1 MENKKNNNIPK
12 AHAKIVLA
20 KYKRCSTDNQELKL
34 QDEILEKYI
43 KRMKE
48 DNTEITYEVLD
59 FEDFAVSGKSMQRP
73 NFQKMMLLCG
83 KRKINII
90 IFTKLDRLARSL
102 QDLLNTASKLEDNG
116 IEFIVVEQNLD
127 TSTSQGKLLFHILG
141 AFAEFER
148 TIIRERMEAGRKR
161 AELVGTKSGKPCHRP
176 KIDIDEDGVRY
187 KYKKGMSMHSIAKQ
201 YKVSITPIR
210 RILQK
215 EIEDKQRE
223 DFEKMREKYAKDKH
237 S

>member
-1 MENKKNNNIPK
+1 MENSINNNNINPC
-12 AHAKIVLA
+12 AKIVLA

-34 QDEILEKYI
+34 QDEILEKHI
-43 KRMKE
+43 ARMRE
-48 DNTEITYEVLD
+48 DNPNNHYEVLD
-59 FEDFAVSGKSMQRP
+59 FEDFAISGKTIERLD
-73 NFQKMMLLCG
+73 FQKMMVLCN
-83 KRKINII
+83 KRKIDII
-90 IFTKLDRLARSL
+90 LFTKLDRLARSL
-102 QDLLNTASKLEDNG
+102 QDLLNTASILDNHG
-116 IEFIVVEQNLD
+116 VKFISVQQNLN

-148 TIIRERMEAGRKR
+148 TIIRERMETGRKR

-187 KYKKGMSMHSIAKQ
+187 KYSQGRSMHSIAKE

-215 EIEDKQRE
+215 EIENKQRTE
-223 DFEKMREKYAKDKH
+223 FEKMKEKFG
-237 S
+237 

>member
-1 MENKKNNNIPK
+1 MDNPENNNLMNPC
-12 AHAKIVLA
+12 AKIVLA

-34 QDEILEKYI
+34 QDEILEKHI
-43 KRMKE
+43 VRMRE
-48 DNTEITYEVLD
+48 DNPDKEYEVLD
-59 FEDFAVSGKSMQRP
+59 FEDFAVSGKTIERLD
-73 NFQKMMLLCG
+73 FQKMMVLCD
-83 KRKINII
+83 KKKINII
-90 IFTKLDRLARSL
+90 LFTKLDRLARSL
-102 QDLLNTASKLEDNG
+102 QDLLNTASVLDSKG
-116 IEFIVVEQNLD
+116 VKFIAVEQNLE
-127 TSTSQGKLLFHILG
+127 TTTSQGKLLFHILG

-176 KIDIDEDGVRY
+176 KIDIDEDGVKY
-187 KYKKGMSMHSIAKQ
+187 KYKQGRSMYSISKE

-210 RILQK
+210 RILKQ

-223 DFEKMREKYAKDKH
+223 EFEKMKEKF